1 MNASKHNGTTH
12 NVGLNGVALENRSL
26 SWNVQQGYGTEGV
39 GYTGNVNADYKGT
52 YGEVTAG
59 YGYDKNSE
67 RLNYGLQG
75 GILAHADGITLSQP
89 LGRPAS

>member
-1 MNASKHNGTTH
+1 MAKP
-12 NVGLNGVALENRSL
+12 RR
-26 SWNVQQGYGTEGV
+26 
-39 GYTGNVNADYKGT
+39 
-52 YGEVTAG
+52 G

-89 LGRPAS
+89 LGRPTP

>member
-1 MNASKHNGTTH
+1 
-12 NVGLNGVALENRSL
+12 
-26 SWNVQQGYGTEGV
+26 GTEGV
-39 GYTGNVNADYKGT
+39 GYTGNVNADYKGA

-89 LGRPAS
+89 LGETSVLIKAPGAHDVDIRNQPGVRTDFRGYTV

>member
-1 MNASKHNGTTH
+1 VGQLWPERQQNNGTTH
-12 NVGLNGVALENRSL
+12 SIGMNGVARKQRAELEYSAGLRHG
-26 SWNVQQGYGTEGV
+26 WR
-39 GYTGNVNADYKGT
+39 GYTGTMNGDYKGT

-75 GILAHADGITLSQP
+75 DP
-89 LGRPAS
+89 RPC

>member
-1 MNASKHNGTTH
+1 
-12 NVGLNGVALENRSL
+12 
-26 SWNVQQGYGTEGV
+26 VQQGYGTDGV
-39 GYTGNVNADYKGT
+39 GYTGNMNGDYKGT

-75 GILAHADGITLSQP
+75 GSRPRGRHHAFSAAG
-89 LGRPAS
+89 